1 MVYLHSIS
9 PPSHPKMRSRP
20 IFVQRLKVDAS
31 KLLWSTTYVIYNIMS
46 SKHHAHMYCFIYVHV
61 ISYIIAAFY
70 PELFSTIMGLAYDMG
85 VAGENKLWLISGTA
99 DLAPF
104 LLSGKF
110 IIPKGKY
117 NICTD
122 GSLLFPSLNCFELA
136 YYPLFAFDCTLLFLC
151 RFIGSKGHIREWNHI
166 LQGRNTVSREF
177 SFVSLI
183 IRCTKTYN
191 YCFTLQ
197 RCWWII

>member
-1 MVYLHSIS
+1 MICNTK
-9 PPSHPKMRSRP
+9 P
-20 IFVQRLKVDAS
+20 
-31 KLLWSTTYVIYNIMS
+31 
-46 SKHHAHMYCFIYVHV
+46 HAHMYFHF

-117 NICTD
+117 TYTQMVLCF
-122 GSLLFPSLNCFELA
+122 FPL
-136 YYPLFAFDCTLLFLC
+136 
-151 RFIGSKGHIREWNHI
+151 
-166 LQGRNTVSREF
+166 
-177 SFVSLI
+177 
-183 IRCTKTYN
+183 
-191 YCFTLQ
+191 
-197 RCWWII
+197 

>member
-1 MVYLHSIS
+1 M
-9 PPSHPKMRSRP
+9 
-20 IFVQRLKVDAS
+20 
-31 KLLWSTTYVIYNIMS
+31 LWSTTYVIYNIMS

-110 IIPKGKY
+110 IIPKGKHHM
-117 NICTD
+117 CRWFVA
-122 GSLLFPSLNCFELA
+122 FPFFELA
-136 YYPLFAFDCTLLFLC
+136 YQLFAFDCTLYFLC
-151 RFIGSKGHIREWNHI
+151 RFISSKGYIREWNHI
-166 LQGRNTVSREF
+166 LQGRNTVRSE
-177 SFVSLI
+177 L
-183 IRCTKTYN
+183 
-191 YCFTLQ
+191 
-197 RCWWII
+197 